1 MRFRLVSDRRHVIRD
16 IYAPAAPGSLMRSMR
31 LTMSGLW
38 RLARRDAE
46 LYSVQIVS
54 AGSWARAR
62 VLNAAHDP
70 IWPSPDMEEMLWYQP
85 STFTGS
91 FWLGGAARGGLLVE
105 ISSNLPYEAC
115 NLTIN
120 WRERTPDMV

>member
-1 MRFRLVSDRRHVIRD
+1 MPDIRD
-16 IYAPAAPGSLMRSMR
+16 IYTPAAPGSLMRSAQ
-31 LTMSGLW
+31 LTRAGLW

-62 VLNAAHDP
+62 VMSAANNP
-70 IWPSPDMEEMLWYQP
+70 IWPSPYLEEMLWYQP

-91 FWLGGAARGGLLVE
+91 FWLGAYAAGGIVVE
-105 ISSNLPYEAC
+105 IASNLPHEAC
-115 NLTIN
+115 NLTID
-120 WRERTPDMV
+120 WRERTQDLV